1 MMREGRPVSGLP
13 VSFQQEHVMNARTML
28 GVLVTAVV
36 CLALGYWIQPA
47 AAVPEKSTAEGQ
59 VKLIGLYAEKAKAAK
74 DYHESVNAAYENG
87 TVAFTEAAA
96 ASKELF
102 DAELQ
107 VAVTP
112 RQRLDVCKSY
122 ADREAAML
130 RKVEQLSTSR
140 SKGGE
145 REKHDLA
152 RLSLAKAK
160 IVLAQERQ
168 KKAG

>member
-1 MMREGRPVSGLP
+1 MFLPFWRAVTDAFGMPAPVRDRILP
-13 VSFQQEHVMNARTML
+13 FTPP
-28 GVLVTAVV
+28 
-36 CLALGYWIQPA
+36 C
-47 AAVPEKSTAEGQ
+47 
-59 VKLIGLYAEKAKAAK
+59 EKAKAAK

-96 ASKELF
+96 ASKELV

-130 RKVEQLSTSR
+130 RKVERLSTSG